1 MGPEYQKNKRTR
13 VGRIARTPHRPLL
26 RMTTKRQQQ
35 DKAKQ
40 KAKGTKAHA
49 ERIAERV
56 KESHTQK
63 RKHNSDSDDELENGS
78 KAARAG
84 TESESVAESS
94 DSSTDSSFKAREEI
108 AEDKQTLEKEQ
119 NTGKQLK
126 ASIVAQKATNKK
138 RLGELFK
145 MRNEYPSEVNIL

>member
-1 MGPEYQKNKRTR
+1 MQKK
-13 VGRIARTPHRPLL
+13 IAA
-26 RMTTKRQQQ
+26 
-35 DKAKQ
+35 KATEGHPK
-40 KAKGTKAHA
+40 
-49 ERIAERV
+49 
-56 KESHTQK
+56 K
-63 RKHNSDSDDELENGS
+63 RKFNSDSDDELEQDPQ
-78 KAARAG
+78 AARAG

-94 DSSTDSSFKAREEI
+94 DSSTDCSVNERE
-108 AEDKQTLEKEQ
+108 DTQTLEKEQ